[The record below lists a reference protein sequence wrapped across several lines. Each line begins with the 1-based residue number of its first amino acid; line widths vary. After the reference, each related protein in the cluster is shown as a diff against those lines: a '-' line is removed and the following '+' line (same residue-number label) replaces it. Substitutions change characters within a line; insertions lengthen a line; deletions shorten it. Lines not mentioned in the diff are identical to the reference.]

1 MSKFSINLSLKTF
14 SFPGKHQSPKLVPA
28 DLHSDK
34 KIASSSPNLHRL
46 HESVD
51 QEWITEEQFFF
62 YKLHCVICVVGV
74 QCARKP
80 RAGV

>member
-28 DLHSDK
+28 GLHSDK

-51 QEWITEEQFFF
+51 QEWITEEQFF
-62 YKLHCVICVVGV
+62 LQTARCHLCRR
-74 QCARKP
+74 CA
-80 RAGV
+80 VC

>member
-1 MSKFSINLSLKTF
+1 MSNFSINLSLKTF

-51 QEWITEEQFFF
+51 QEWITEEQFF
-62 YKLHCVICVVGV
+62 LQTALCHLCRR
-74 QCARKP
+74 CA
-80 RAGV
+80 VC

>member
-14 SFPGKHQSPKLVPA
+14 SFPGQHQSPKLVPA

-51 QEWITEEQFFF
+51 QEWITEEQVFFTN
-62 YKLHCVICVVGV
+62 CTVSSVS
-74 QCARKP
+74 
-80 RAGV
+80 